1 MDATDAVVLSGLQ
14 QHMAGMVQSKL
25 AGLLG
30 KSSGYI
36 EGLPVDVKL
45 NVEALK
51 GIQLQYY
58 ELQNKYRLECL
69 ELERKY
75 LELQK
80 PMYERRHAIIT
91 GKSLATS
98 EEITAGEAES
108 LKDDEAYIPLSKEVP
123 PSSNGIPEFWL
134 TALRNHIGL
143 GEIITERDEAAL
155 KHLID
160 VRIEHINVEDA
171 DADEKQCKQGYKII
185 FEFSPNDFFENKIL
199 EKSYFY
205 GQEVDYTG
213 EFVYDHATG
222 MTIQWKEDKDLTKEF
237 EIKKQ
242 RNKNTNRTRLV
253 RKAKPVDS
261 FFNFFSPP
269 TRGSDFEE
277 DSEEDLELEERIRAS
292 AS

>member
-1 MDATDAVVLSGLQ
+1 
-14 QHMAGMVQSKL
+14 
-25 AGLLG
+25 
-30 KSSGYI
+30 
-36 EGLPVDVKL
+36 
-45 NVEALK
+45 
-51 GIQLQYY
+51 
-58 ELQNKYRLECL
+58 
-69 ELERKY
+69 
-75 LELQK
+75 
-80 PMYERRHAIIT
+80 MYERRQAIIGGT
-91 GKSLATS
+91 SLATA
-98 EEITAGEAES
+98 EEIAAGEVVS
-108 LKDDEAYIPLSKEVP
+108 LKDDEAYIPLSKDVP

-143 GEIITERDEAAL
+143 GEIITERDAAAL

-160 VRIEHINVEDA
+160 VRIEHINLEDTDEKQE

-205 GQEVDYTG
+205 GEEVDYTG

-222 MTIQWKEDKDLTKEF
+222 ITIQWKEDKDLTKEF

-242 RNKNTNRTRLV
+242 RNKSVFFHVPPHSISDLFFPHPPLDTNRTRLV

-269 TRGSDFEE
+269 TRPSDELEE
-277 DSEEDLELEERIRAS
+277 DSEEDLELEERINVDYTIGEDLKEKVFFFPITFS
-292 AS
+292 PLN